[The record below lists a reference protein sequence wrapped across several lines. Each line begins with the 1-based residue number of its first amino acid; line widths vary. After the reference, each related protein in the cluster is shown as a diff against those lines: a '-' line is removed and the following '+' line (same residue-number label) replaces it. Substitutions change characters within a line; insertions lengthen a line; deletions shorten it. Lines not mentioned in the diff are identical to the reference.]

1 MLTNVMS
8 WRVQPLGVFWGFLHV
23 ARMSVQRL
31 STSAGTCNSHMFA
44 IAALVVKSSASHGV
58 FLRTLFHF
66 PLWGIP
72 GYGVL
77 IVYPLLPLSL
87 PSGLGFTGA
96 ILGARLGNLWLSGGL
111 CKPGGFLLPS
121 STCDAAIKLR
131 VTEQAWAGD
140 ARHQWTK
147 TQLRYTKHPQVLNV
161 PWGPNR
167 TMVVNKGFIL
177 WHTGHY
183 FLARYS
189 RKSLSRIWFML
200 AIRRASHVI
209 KPLSQTRQKVLAVWA
224 HSVGY
229 NSLLLKV
236 IAKRL
241 DQSHNRKGRYS
252 SLTAWLLLLF
262 LLLLSIS
269 LSLLLL
275 LL

>member
-1 MLTNVMS
+1 MACSAS
-8 WRVQPLGVFWGFLHV
+8 WLFLGVF
-23 ARMSVQRL
+23 ARGADVCPAVVHI
-31 STSAGTCNSHMFA
+31 SAGTCNSHMFA

-87 PSGLGFTGA
+87 PSGRSGLGFTGA